1 MAEKEITQ
9 LNLRLS
15 SSNPNTPLPDGILN
29 EVTQELAGL
38 ITHFWKKQKEVDD
51 DNELINHE

>member
-15 SSNPNTPLPDGILN
+15 SSNPNTPLADGILN

-38 ITHFWKKQKEVDD
+38 IIHFWKIQKQLDH
-51 DNELINHE
+51 DNEVIDHE